1 MRIDKIVITVAHK
14 DKEIQNLMTKNCTR
28 KIEKEG
34 KKLPPFQKEFR
45 PHTSHVA
52 HLLIMPARDL
62 HESPISR

>member
-1 MRIDKIVITVAHK
+1 MRLDKIVITATHR

-28 KIEKEG
+28 KIENEG
-34 KKLPPFQKEFR
+34 KKLLPFQKEFI

-52 HLLIMPARDL
+52 HLLIMPARDH